1 MSDRIIK
8 GYWDCPY
15 CGRKDIDGL
24 VDECPGC
31 GRHTPENI
39 HYHLKNGFVPEP
51 GKHYKKSLASET
63 VTDEE
68 LQKAGISKEECDGN
82 HKEWVCSYCNSLNNY
97 ADESCTSCGSPK
109 SEASLEYGM
118 KKRKTESAHG
128 EENAENNH

>member
-51 GKHYKKSLASET
+51 GKHYRKPLASET

-82 HKEWVCSYCNSLNNY
+82 HKEVIGFN
-97 ADESCTSCGSPK
+97 
-109 SEASLEYGM
+109 
-118 KKRKTESAHG
+118 
-128 EENAENNH
+128 NNHSSSFSSCLSRYRNKLRNRTTEEIWYHLYQ